1 MAIEEM
7 KLLGITGRAEFLN
20 QFVVQA
26 LLKCDVQI
34 EDAKKIYDKGW
45 KLKYYDYDYRVKDL
59 LKKCF
64 SLMDKLGILYKN
76 DANIWQLENDLD
88 VINEK
93 IQNINNQ
100 YEEELKK
107 ISENQKQNEED
118 IKKIEEISRIEKID
132 VDIGKLYDLKYIK
145 FRYGKIPNKNL
156 EEIKLE
162 LRKLDAIVIEVKK
175 EADETWIMYFTTS
188 EFVSNIDGLFNIQ
201 KFERVMLPDDLIGKP
216 REYVN
221 KIKEEIRK
229 REYLSKEAENEINK
243 LKKIGAVTLLSYYR
257 ELQTY
262 DKINNIKKYMA
273 YDQNN
278 TFYAVIWV
286 PETNMGNVKKIL
298 SQIPGIEYVVREGEN
313 PPTKLKNNKII
324 RPFETLVKMYGMP
337 TKDELDPT
345 WFVALTTF
353 IMFGFMFG
361 DVGHGAVFFIIGLIL
376 MIKKKSYG
384 TILFAGRNIVND
396 IWILIWKCIWKREYN
411 KKYNN

>member
-1 MAIEEM
+1 MAIEDM

-59 LKKCF
+59 LKKCS
-64 SLMDKLGILYKN
+64 SLMDKLGISYKN

-93 IQNINNQ
+93 IQNINNK
-100 YEEELKK
+100 YEEELKQ

-162 LRKLDAIVIEVKK
+162 LRKLDAIVIEVKR

-201 KFERVMLPDDLIGKP
+201 KFERVLLPDDLIGKP

-221 KIKEEIRK
+221 IIKEEIRK
-229 REYLSKEAENEINK
+229 REYLSKEAENEIEK

-313 PPTKLKNNKII
+313 PPTKLKNNKMI

-384 TILFAGRNIVND
+384 TILFVGRNIVNN
-396 IWILIWKCIWKREYN
+396 IWIFIWKFIWKREYN
-411 KKYNN
+411 KKYDN

>member
-34 EDAKKIYDKGW
+34 EDEKKIYDKGW

-59 LKKCF
+59 LKKC
-64 SLMDKLGILYKN
+64 SGLMDKLRILYKN

-93 IQNINNQ
+93 LQNINNK
-100 YEEELKK
+100 YEEELKQ

-229 REYLSKEAENEINK
+229 REYLSKEAENEIEK
-243 LKKIGAVTLLSYYR
+243 LKKIGSLTLLSYYR

-313 PPTKLKNNKII
+313 PPTKLKNNKMI

-384 TILFAGRNIVND
+384 TILFSGRNIVND
-396 IWILIWKCIWKREYN
+396 IWFFIWKCIWKRECN
-411 KKYNN
+411 KKYIN